1 MKDRVDGL
9 SKAFKEILNGGAFVC
24 TKCSR
29 AQIDAFLQV
38 YPNKMYLREQTQF

>member
-24 TKCSR
+24 TKCRR
-29 AQIDAFLQV
+29 ALIDAFLQA
-38 YPNKMYLREQTQF
+38 YGNKVYLRG